1 MDLKIIEAVSK
12 PLKVFKT
19 TDEFNLFY
27 HQNKESFDKQTTHLL
42 NKQYRIEGYRITR
55 IRGQTCLKRA
65 NPVQKV
71 AMLEPETAG
80 KVDGRL
86 LALEKKVDR
95 LTKTLNELIDQMG
108 EGSDDTYPFIREDV

>member
-27 HQNKESFDKQTTHLL
+27 HQNKETFDKQTTHLL

-55 IRGQTCLKRA
+55 IKGQTCLKKS
-65 NPVQKV
+65 NPVQKMVV
-71 AMLEPETAG
+71 AEPQRDG
-80 KVDGRL
+80 KVEARL
-86 LALEKKVDR
+86 LAMDKKIER
-95 LTKTLNELIDQMG
+95 ITKTLNDVIDQLADG
-108 EGSDDTYPFIREDV
+108 SEGSD